1 MVYALETFHCM
12 LSMSLFG
19 LCIMKYRTSKNS
31 KMVTYDMT
39 IILEP
44 DSVPDSKLGPIQ
56 QQKAIIQLS
65 KSKSILSKFCQLNK
79 DEMYFIL
86 V

>member
-1 MVYALETFHCM
+1 
-12 LSMSLFG
+12 
-19 LCIMKYRTSKNS
+19 
-31 KMVTYDMT
+31 MVTYDMT

-79 DEMYFIL
+79 DKMYFIL